1 MFKKSNIPN
10 LLTIFR
16 IVLVFPI
23 IFFLFFSYSYK
34 DSLIYDFSINKIHY
48 GIHLYFL
55 ISGLL
60 FFISSLT
67 DFFDGYL
74 SRKYLWVSDF
84 GKIWDPI
91 ADKIVINSVLI
102 SFAILQKTI
111 FFIPILIIIRDVI
124 IDAYRMNAVSHNIS
138 ISANIFGKIKT
149 IFLFFGIILVYFIFN
164 SDEKLPFFPLEWQ
177 YYILQNSFIILG
189 TLFSILSGIFYIYKF
204 VGKAK

>member
-23 IFFLFFSYSYK
+23 IFFLFFSYNNLS
-34 DSLIYDFSINKIHY
+34 IYHFSINKIPY
-48 GIHLYFL
+48 SIHLYFL
-55 ISGLL
+55 ISGLF

-74 SRKYLWVSDF
+74 SRKYSWVSDF

-124 IDAYRMNAVSHNIS
+124 IDAYRMNAVLHNIS

-164 SDEKLPFFPLEWQ
+164 NDEKPPFFPLEWQ

-204 VGKAK
+204 VGKIK